1 MSGCEIFRANLSAQG
16 RLNRRDFPFM
26 SCYYL
31 PKLCPRAPPE
41 RRIDN
46 PSEQGG
52 RRASLW
58 AALTPSIST
67 YSRMPPGL

>member
-1 MSGCEIFRANLSAQG
+1 VSGCEIFRADLSAQ
-16 RLNRRDFPFM
+16 RRSNRRDFPLV

-41 RRIDN
+41 QRIDN
-46 PSEQGG
+46 PSQPGG

-58 AALTPSIST
+58 AALTPTISAHF
-67 YSRMPPGL
+67 RMPPGL

>member
-1 MSGCEIFRANLSAQG
+1 MSGCEIFRADLSAQ
-16 RLNRRDFPFM
+16 RWLNRQDFPFM

-41 RRIDN
+41 RRIDS
-46 PSEQGG
+46 PSEHGG

-58 AALTPSIST
+58 AALTLSIST
-67 YSRMPPGL
+67 DFRMPPGL